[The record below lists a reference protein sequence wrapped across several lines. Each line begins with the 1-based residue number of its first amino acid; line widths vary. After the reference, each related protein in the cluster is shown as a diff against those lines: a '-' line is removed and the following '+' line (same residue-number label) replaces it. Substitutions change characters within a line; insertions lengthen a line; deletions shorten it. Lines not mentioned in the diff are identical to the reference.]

1 MDIISI
7 LIVLI
12 KILIIMFGVLVLG
25 AAMAVL
31 AERRVS
37 AFIQE
42 RLGPNRVGPGGI
54 LQPFADVVKLV
65 MKEDIVPRQANR
77 FIHDLAPIIS
87 ISIALSTFAIIPFG
101 NTIEL
106 FGRQIKLM
114 IADVDIGVLYLLALT
129 SIGVY
134 GVSLAGWSSNNKYSL
149 LGGLRSSAQ
158 LISYELSMGLSLIGV
173 IMISGTL
180 RLDQTVLQQTA
191 YWWGIIP
198 KWNIFLQP
206 LGFITFMI
214 ASFAETNR
222 LPFDLPEA
230 EPELVGGYHT
240 EYTGMKFGLF
250 FLAEYANVITS
261 SAVTVTLFFGG
272 WHLPFAEQWGLSP
285 LMLCLVQIL
294 TFLTKVILLVVFFI
308 IVRWTIPRFR
318 YDQLMRIG
326 WKVMLP
332 MAIANFLLTGLV
344 ILGLQWFGVMGK

>member
-25 AAMAVL
+25 AALAVY

-37 AFIQE
+37 AFIQD
-42 RLGPNRVGPGGI
+42 RVGPNRVGPGGI

-106 FGRQIKLM
+106 FGRHIKLM

-134 GVSLAGWSSNNKYSL
+134 GVSLAGWSSNSKYSL

-240 EYTGMKFGLF
+240 EYSGMKFGLF

-285 LMLCLVQIL
+285 LMLSLVQML
-294 TFLTKVILLVVFFI
+294 TFLTKVILLVLFFI

-332 MAIANFLLTGLV
+332 MAIANFLFTGLV
-344 ILGLQWFGVMGK
+344 ILGLQWFGVMR

>member
-7 LIVLI
+7 LIILIKLVYIMLIVLI
-12 KILIIMFGVLVLG
+12 LG
-25 AAMAVL
+25 AALSVW

-37 AFIQE
+37 AFIQD
-42 RLGPNRVGPGGI
+42 RVGPNRVGPGGI
-54 LQPFADVVKLV
+54 IQPFADVVKLM

-87 ISIALSTFAIIPFG
+87 ITIALSTFAIIPFG

-114 IADVDIGVLYLLALT
+114 IADVDIGILYLLALT

-180 RLDQTVLQQTA
+180 RLDQVVLQQTA
-191 YWWGIIP
+191 YWWSIIP
-198 KWNIFLQP
+198 KWNVFLQP
-206 LGFITFMI
+206 FGCITFMI
-214 ASFAETNR
+214 AAFAETNR

-261 SAVTVTLFFGG
+261 CAVTVTLFFGG
-272 WHLPFAEQWGLSP
+272 WHLPFAEQLGLSP
-285 LMLCLVQIL
+285 LMLGLLQML
-294 TFLTKVILLVVFFI
+294 TFLTKVILLVLFFI
-308 IVRWTIPRFR
+308 IVRWTIPRFK

-344 ILGLQWFGVMGK
+344 ILCLQWFGVMR

>member
-7 LIVLI
+7 LIVLA

-37 AFIQE
+37 AFIQD
-42 RLGPNRVGPGGI
+42 RVGPNRVGPGGI
-54 LQPFADVVKLV
+54 LQPFADVAKLV

-106 FGRQIKLM
+106 FGRHIKLM
-114 IADVDIGVLYLLALT
+114 IADVDIGILYLLALT

-134 GVSLAGWSSNNKYSL
+134 GISLAGWSSNNKYSL
-149 LGGLRSSAQ
+149 LGGMRSSAQ

-285 LMLCLVQIL
+285 LMLSLVQIL
-294 TFLTKVILLVVFFI
+294 TFLTKVILLVLFFI
-308 IVRWTIPRFR
+308 IVRWTIPRFK

-332 MAIANFLLTGLV
+332 MSIANFLLTGLI
-344 ILGLQWFGVMGK
+344 ILGLQWFGVIR